1 MPDFTWKAA
10 RADATMV
17 SGSLQAPSQA
27 MAISQLRAQGLTLL
41 KISLAQGEAASVEG
55 RAPLV
60 ALSPA
65 RSRASALTPSDIL
78 VMTSELSI
86 MLQAGL
92 SLDRSF
98 RILADMNA
106 KPAMVTLIEAI
117 LADVKNGMPLSRA
130 LARYPDNFGDFY
142 VNMIR
147 SGEASGQLSGVL
159 QRLVDHMER
168 LRALRE
174 SVISAMT
181 YPAILLAVA
190 LLSLLA
196 MLGFVVPQFEALFNG
211 MGDALPVSTRVI
223 MVIAHSFNEYGLL
236 ISIGLL
242 ALVWVTRRWLRS
254 PSGRVWWQSKVLR
267 FPLLGSL
274 VLKYNLTLYARSL
287 GTLLGN
293 GVPLPAALKIAIETV
308 DNSVLRGALAGIL
321 PQVKEGG
328 KMAQAIQASGVFD
341 PLAMNLVKV
350 GEETGRLGHMLLE
363 LAHILNRDVEV
374 GIKRSLSLLE
384 PALILLLGLMIATII
399 VSILLGIISV
409 NDLAI

>member
-1 MPDFTWKAA
+1 MPEFKWKAA
-10 RADATMV
+10 QTDATIV

-27 MAISQLRAQGLTLL
+27 LAISQLRAQGLTLL
-41 KISLAQGEAASVEG
+41 QIAPADGESASATDSG
-55 RAPLV
+55 APLV
-60 ALSPA
+60 AKA
-65 RSRASALTPSDIL
+65 SRPRDSRLTQSDIL
-78 VMTSELSI
+78 VMSTELSI

-92 SLDRSF
+92 SLDRSL

-130 LARYPDNFGDFY
+130 LAKHPGNFSDFY

-159 QRLVDHMER
+159 QRLVEHMER

-174 SVISAMT
+174 NVISALT

-196 MLGFVVPQFEALFNG
+196 MLGFVVPQFEALFSG
-211 MGDALPVSTRVI
+211 MGDALPLPTRVI
-223 MVIAHSFNEYGLL
+223 MVIAHAFSEYGLL
-236 ISIGLL
+236 IFIGIVGLGWGL
-242 ALVWVTRRWLRS
+242 RRWMQS
-254 PSGRVWWQSKVLR
+254 PSGRSWWQSRVLR
-267 FPLLGSL
+267 LPLLGPL
-274 VLKYNLTLYARSL
+274 VVKYNLTLYARSL

-293 GVPLPAALKIAIETV
+293 GVPLIGSLKIALETV
-308 DNSVLRGALAGIL
+308 DNGLLRNALAGIM
-321 PQVKEGG
+321 PHVKEGG
-328 KMAQAIQASGVFD
+328 KMAQAMQSCGVFD

-350 GEETGRLGHMLLE
+350 GEETGRLGAMLLE
-363 LAHILNRDVEV
+363 LAHIYNRDVEL

-384 PALILLLGLMIATII
+384 PALILLLGLMIASII

-409 NDLAI
+409 NDLAV